1 MVPLDQQK
9 RVWLLIFIMTCSIVL
24 YMYISQSPKP
34 IIPSINIQDATTSTT
49 LATLPQVKGKERILV
64 LYVWA
69 NIDVQVLGNLEFFVR
84 HGVSASQPI
93 DYYFILQKVNN
104 TPVDESRLPRLP
116 SNAHYLQ
123 HENEC
128 YDIGTFGWFFSQ
140 NIVNTTLYK
149 YFIFM
154 NSSIRGPF
162 FVPYFATEGT
172 SWFEIFT
179 KRITDEIK
187 LVGPTINC
195 EQMPHVQSYLMVTDQ
210 VGFSIL
216 NGNQSKIFRCYL
228 NRADAI
234 LNGEIVASQ
243 MILRANYQIASLQS
257 KYQGLDFRKSE
268 NQACNGKKNPIFYD
282 NRFDGISH
290 DPFELI
296 FVKFKGN
303 PPFDTMM
310 ERRALV
316 YQKWLEERPRFQEK
330 KSKKTR

>member
-1 MVPLDQQK
+1 MACS
-9 RVWLLIFIMTCSIVL
+9 IFIC
-24 YMYISQSPKP
+24 MYISQSPKP
-34 IIPSINIQDATTSTT
+34 IVPSINIQNATTSTI

-84 HGVSASQPI
+84 HGVSASRPI

-162 FVPYFATEGT
+162 FVPYFATEDT

-195 EQMPHVQSYLMVTDQ
+195 EQMPHVQSYLMVTDE
-210 VGFSIL
+210 VGLSIL
-216 NGNQSKIFRCYL
+216 ISNTSEIFRCHL
-228 NRADAI
+228 NYHDAVW
-234 LNGEIVASQ
+234 NGEMAASQ
-243 MILRANYQIASLQS
+243 MLLRANYQIASLQS
-257 KYQGLDFRKSE
+257 KYQGVDFRKPE
-268 NQACNGKKNPIFYD
+268 NRACNGGGSPIYE
-282 NRFDGISH
+282 DGAIDHINH

-303 PPFDTMM
+303 PPFDTII
-310 ERRALV
+310 EKRALV
-316 YQKWLEERPRFQEK
+316 YQKWLEERPRFREK
-330 KSKKTR
+330 IQTKLDK